1 MDELLNVVSQE
12 ATALDLVL
20 HRVTTLQ
27 LVVST
32 GRVELVERA
41 AQELDE
47 ATEALEALTV
57 SRLRLL
63 ATAGFRSI
71 DDLAA
76 GLDPAAAALLTQ
88 ANVSLRSNAEIV
100 RATAAGVERTATAS
114 ARKVEELLAG
124 AHAVDVTWRGYG
136 PRRGPARS
144 GALVRA
150 EV

>member
-20 HRVTTLQ
+20 HRVTALQ
-27 LVVST
+27 LFVST

-41 AQELDE
+41 AQELVE
-47 ATEALEALTV
+47 ATAALEAFTAT
-57 SRLRLL
+57 RLQLL
-63 ATAGFRSI
+63 AATGHRTL

-76 GLDPAAAALLTQ
+76 AIDPAAAATLKRFT
-88 ANVSLRSNAEIV
+88 SRLRTNAEVV
-100 RATAAGVERTATAS
+100 RATAAGVERSANAS
-114 ARKVEELLAG
+114 ARKVEQLLAG
-124 AHAVDVTWRGYG
+124 DAVDVTWRGYG
-136 PRRGPARS
+136 PRRGPARA